1 MGTAKN
7 GNGRGNG
14 QLEMAISL
22 IHLPGDRSMPLEV
35 NSPKR
40 GGNGYMKLRPA
51 TQSLTHESQF
61 EVLPDGGLVDLILER
76 SGDIGFVVCRDGTP
90 TFHSTFQYGNVTFV
104 PPKVHRSFVD
114 ALRLPKTLGNS
125 QTPRALLSE
134 IDDVLRTYLD
144 LEESVRK
151 LVGHFA
157 LCTWLND
164 LQPVAPYLWIIG
176 PYSCGK
182 STILRLLSA
191 ICRRSVVA
199 GDISPAAL
207 YTLSTSLRPTLL
219 LDEFE
224 MAGDARSRS
233 LQHLLRNGSS
243 QGQRVFR
250 GARAYDVFGPKVIT
264 SRQGAGDAALASRGL
279 VVAMRPTTQD
289 LPALDLDALAG
300 IADRLQPKLLT
311 FRLENYARVKPAP
324 LASPRLAPRML
335 DIVRA
340 LALPL
345 LGDPDLE
352 RELIDMVK
360 PHDAQAKV
368 DRHSEPEWVVLTA
381 LYARIHRATNTL
393 TVKELTFEVE
403 HVLAN
408 GGESYHLVPR
418 KVGEILRSLGY
429 STEKLG
435 NQGRGLRISKELVSS
450 IHATAKNLGVCRADI
465 LYPET
470 AEGGFGG
477 PPCSVCEEYGLMVDH
492 EERPLRCAEQ
502 YSRSKG
508 TGLYS

>member
-1 MGTAKN
+1 
-7 GNGRGNG
+7 
-14 QLEMAISL
+14 
-22 IHLPGDRSMPLEV
+22 
-35 NSPKR
+35 
-40 GGNGYMKLRPA
+40 
-51 TQSLTHESQF
+51 
-61 EVLPDGGLVDLILER
+61 
-76 SGDIGFVVCRDGTP
+76 
-90 TFHSTFQYGNVTFV
+90 
-104 PPKVHRSFVD
+104 
-114 ALRLPKTLGNS
+114 
-125 QTPRALLSE
+125 
-134 IDDVLRTYLD
+134 
-144 LEESVRK
+144 
-151 LVGHFA
+151 
-157 LCTWLND
+157 
-164 LQPVAPYLWIIG
+164 
-176 PYSCGK
+176 
-182 STILRLLSA
+182 
-191 ICRRSVVA
+191 
-199 GDISPAAL
+199 
-207 YTLSTSLRPTLL
+207 
-219 LDEFE
+219 
-224 MAGDARSRS
+224 
-233 LQHLLRNGSS
+233 
-243 QGQRVFR
+243 
-250 GARAYDVFGPKVIT
+250 
-264 SRQGAGDAALASRGL
+264 
-279 VVAMRPTTQD
+279 
-289 LPALDLDALAG
+289 
-300 IADRLQPKLLT
+300 
-311 FRLENYARVKPAP
+311 
-324 LASPRLAPRML
+324 ML